1 MLHLNWLNFVTVDIT
16 HMLFG
21 NLLELCLLAWLCF
34 VHLMLFSVS
43 DFLVL
48 VASPEC
54 KIGLLHI
61 MAIHIYKSGKNLS
74 QGRPGTIFT
83 IDQYVS
89 CINLDSLVSGLV

>member
-1 MLHLNWLNFVTVDIT
+1 
-16 HMLFG
+16 MLFS

-61 MAIHIYKSGKNLS
+61 MDIHIYKRDKNLS
-74 QGRPGTIFT
+74 QGRPGTKANYFHNRPICKLYKPG
-83 IDQYVS
+83 Q
-89 CINLDSLVSGLV
+89 LSLKPRVTH